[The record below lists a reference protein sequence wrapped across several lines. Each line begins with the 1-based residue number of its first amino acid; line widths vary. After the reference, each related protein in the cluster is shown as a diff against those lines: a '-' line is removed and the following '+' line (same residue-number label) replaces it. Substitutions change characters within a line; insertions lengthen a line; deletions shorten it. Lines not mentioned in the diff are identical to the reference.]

1 MPINIFIMRCATVK
15 MHDECVHVLRL
26 YLRIVLAVPIDAY
39 RHVDVRV
46 LDGLL
51 QVVSEQM
58 YLSCEVVDTLHW
70 GGEGTTGW
78 TEGGLSC
85 YKLARLQ
92 LKEVNSLANETM

>member
-1 MPINIFIMRCATVK
+1 M
-15 MHDECVHVLRL
+15 CVSMGWG

-51 QVVSEQM
+51 QVVIEQM
-58 YLSCEVVDTLHW
+58 NLSCEVVDTLHW
-70 GGEGTTGW
+70 GGEGTMERI
-78 TEGGLSC
+78 EGGLSC

-92 LKEVNSLANETM
+92 LQQGKEFYLMRQCSK

>member
-1 MPINIFIMRCATVK
+1 MCWG
-15 MHDECVHVLRL
+15 
-26 YLRIVLAVPIDAY
+26 YLHIVLAVPIDAY

-51 QVVSEQM
+51 QVVIEQM

-70 GGEGTTGW
+70 GGEGA
-78 TEGGLSC
+78 TEWIERGLSS

-92 LKEVNSLANETM
+92 LQEVNSLGNETM